1 MSLLVTGSPGR
12 EGGGAEGA
20 EGGDSIAKAFNSSFR
35 WISSAAS
42 AALGTQKRA
51 PPLPRRKTT
60 LTAPS
65 ARAVPEN
72 PALSCFLTTL
82 TVHWNTIWMDLL
94 GNIAK
99 TS

>member
-1 MSLLVTGSPGR
+1 M
-12 EGGGAEGA
+12 
-20 EGGDSIAKAFNSSFR
+20 
-35 WISSAAS
+35 
-42 AALGTQKRA
+42 RA
-51 PPLPRRKTT
+51 PPSALPPRGGST
-60 LTAPS
+60 PHGPPP